1 MLAIARTINHLQR
14 NIINMAV
21 TSLPLPGNALYP
33 EAQTLDF
40 EKIATFIGGNGS
52 GKSSILKSI
61 FDEKLK
67 PDSTLYEDYKVVCF
81 SSGQNESYS
90 ERFAHYLNTE
100 RANKRALGLDCFYY
114 DKSLAKLLI
123 FLSTTGDHSG
133 LVRTF
138 LKQNNY
144 VVESEFDEDESTK
157 LSFDVKVDKAY
168 IEQVKQAGKEEASG
182 NSDVITNKAYHRTLK
197 NFIHTLIDESYDFS
211 DSIALKT
218 VNLTQ
223 SIVSNVSFEADEQPS
238 FDSKIMF
245 FTQAADN
252 DYFIVKSSVEVEF
265 SRINEL
271 KDEDNKTLRLED
283 LSDGEYQLL
292 FLYALVDLFDRE
304 NTLFLF
310 DEADSHLHYKNIG
323 NLWSVFERLE
333 GKVITTTHLLD
344 SISKAGI
351 NKLKVIERGFIQNN
365 DSAFKLT
372 QRLEA
377 LSEIQSIQFKLIS
390 MYKNVVL
397 MDHAHDWEIF
407 KILVL
412 KKLGIDQESNA
423 KILQNLSSFICLSV
437 SSGYKEEYEKNK
449 FADNKITWL
458 NNFEN
463 HYKYLDCCTRNVFII
478 CDRDD
483 YPLNLIGT
491 SKAPLTVNK
500 HENFTPKKPKDK
512 KKENSKS
519 LSSTSL
525 LSWKRREIK
534 HYLLSQTALGD
545 LSVNINNRLHP
556 HEQLKVNSN
565 GDSDDYGEF
574 NNSLAKLN
582 SDIVKEIIDPFV
594 NIDGK
599 GFCIEKTQSFVSRIP
614 KEEISEDIVN
624 MYNYLVTTNE

>member
-1 MLAIARTINHLQR
+1 MTAI
-14 NIINMAV
+14 
-21 TSLPLPGNALYP
+21 SLPLPANALYLKP
-33 EAQTLDF
+33 QTLDF

-100 RANKRALGLDCFYY
+100 RANKRALSLDCFYY

-138 LKQNNY
+138 LRQNNY

-157 LSFDVKVDKAY
+157 LSFNVKVDKAY
-168 IEQVKQAGKEEASG
+168 IEQVQQAGKNEASG
-182 NSDVITNKAYHRTLK
+182 NSDVITNKAYHQTLK
-197 NFIHTLIDESYDFS
+197 NFIHTLIDESYGFS
-211 DSIALKT
+211 DSIPLKK

-223 SIVSNVSFEADEQPS
+223 SIISNVSFEADEQPS

-252 DYFIVKSSVEVEF
+252 DYFIVKSSIEVEF
-265 SRINEL
+265 SRVNEL
-271 KDEDNKTLRLED
+271 EDEGNKTLRLED

-323 NLWSVFERLE
+323 NLWDVFQKLE

-344 SISKAGI
+344 SISKSGI
-351 NKLKVIERGFIQNN
+351 DKLKVIERGEVQYAN
-365 DSAFKLT
+365 SSFKLL

-377 LSEIQSIQFKLIS
+377 LSEVEETQCKIVS
-390 MYKNVVL
+390 MYKNIVV

-407 KILVL
+407 KLLL
-412 KKLGIDQESNA
+412 KKKFSDDERYSDEIIENS
-423 KILQNLSSFICLSV
+423 LSDFICLSI
-437 SSGYKEEYEKNK
+437 SSGFVEGQDKNT
-449 FADNKITWL
+449 FGDNKINWL
-458 NNFEN
+458 KNYERFLTTLKTLNKLKTKTE
-463 HYKYLDCCTRNVFII
+463 RVFLI
-478 CDRDD
+478 CDADE
-483 YPLNLIGT
+483 YPNNLIGT
-491 SKAPLTVNK
+491 T
-500 HENFTPKKPKDK
+500 ENPFLVKGHSFKPTEPPKQPKKNANQKTIKDLK
-512 KKENSKS
+512 PLSKVA
-519 LSSTSL
+519 L

-534 HYLLSQTALGD
+534 HYLLSYTALGTACD
-545 LSVNINNRLHP
+545 EINRHYAEDC
-556 HEQLKVNSN
+556 HLKVGKN
-565 GDSDDYGEF
+565 GDIGIDGKF
-574 NNSLAKLN
+574 NNYLAKHP
-582 SDIVKEIIDPFV
+582 SSSVKKIIDPYI

-599 GFCIEKTQSFVSRIP
+599 GFCIEETQRFVSRIP
-614 KEEISEDIVN
+614 KEEISDDIVN
-624 MYNYLVTTNE
+624 MYNYLVATNE

>member
-1 MLAIARTINHLQR
+1 MAAI
-14 NIINMAV
+14 
-21 TSLPLPGNALYP
+21 SLPLPGNALHP
-33 EAQTLDF
+33 ETQILDF

-67 PDSTLYEDYKVVCF
+67 PGSTLYEDYKVVCF

-100 RANKRALGLDCFYY
+100 RANKRALSLDCFYY

-123 FLSTTGDHSG
+123 FLSTTGDQNG
-133 LVRTF
+133 LVRKF
-138 LKQNNY
+138 LRQNNY
-144 VVESEFDEDESTK
+144 VVENEFDEDASTK

-168 IEQVKQAGKEEASG
+168 IEQVKQASKKEASG
-182 NSDVITNKAYHRTLK
+182 DSDVIINKAYHQTLS
-197 NFIHTLIDESYDFS
+197 NFINSLIDESYDFR

-218 VNLTQ
+218 ISLSQ
-223 SIVSNVSFEADEQPS
+223 SNISEVSFETDEQTS
-238 FDSKIMF
+238 FDSKTMF

-252 DYFIVKSSVEVEF
+252 DYFIVRSSIKIEF
-265 SRINEL
+265 STGNEL
-271 KDEDNKTLRLED
+271 GGEDTKTLRLED
-283 LSDGEYQLL
+283 MSDGEYQLL

-323 NLWSVFERLE
+323 NLWEVFQGLE

-351 NKLKVIERGFIQNN
+351 DKLKVIECGSIQNN

-372 QRLEA
+372 QRLES
-377 LSEIQSIQFKLIS
+377 LSEVQSIQFKLVS

-412 KKLGIDQESNA
+412 KKLGVDQESTA
-423 KILQNLSSFICLSV
+423 EILHNLSSFICLSV
-437 SSGYKEEYEKNK
+437 SSGYKEEYEKTK

-458 NNFEN
+458 SNFEN
-463 HYKYLDCCTRNVFII
+463 HYKYLDSYTRNVFMI

-483 YPLNLIGT
+483 YPLRLIGIA
-491 SKAPLTVNK
+491 KAPLIVNK
-500 HENFTPKKPKDK
+500 HENFTPKKSKDK
-512 KKENSKS
+512 KKEDSKS
-519 LSSTSL
+519 LSNTSL
-525 LSWKRREIK
+525 LSWRRREIK
-534 HYLLSQTALGD
+534 HYLLSQTALED
-545 LSVNINNRLHP
+545 LSANINNRLHP
-556 HEQLKVNSN
+556 HEQLKVNKS
-565 GDSDDYGEF
+565 GDLDEDGNF
-574 NNSLAKLN
+574 NDSLAKL
-582 SDIVKEIIDPFV
+582 SSKLVKGIIDPFV

-599 GFCIEKTQSFVSRIP
+599 GFCIEKTQNFVSRIP

-624 MYNYLVTTNE
+624 MYKYLVATNE

>member
-1 MLAIARTINHLQR
+1 MAAIT
-14 NIINMAV
+14 
-21 TSLPLPGNALYP
+21 LPLPGNVLHP
-33 EAQTLDF
+33 ETQILDF

-67 PDSTLYEDYKVVCF
+67 PGSNLYEDYKVVCF

-100 RANKRALGLDCFYY
+100 RANKRALSLDCFYY

-123 FLSTTGDHSG
+123 FLSTTGDQNG
-133 LVRTF
+133 LVRKF
-138 LKQNNY
+138 LRQNNY
-144 VVESEFDEDESTK
+144 VVENDFDEDASTK

-168 IEQVKQAGKEEASG
+168 IEQVKQASKKEASG
-182 NSDVITNKAYHRTLK
+182 DSDVIINKAYHQTLS
-197 NFIHTLIDESYDFS
+197 NFINSLIDESYDFR

-218 VNLTQ
+218 ISLSQ
-223 SIVSNVSFEADEQPS
+223 SNISEVSFETDEQTS
-238 FDSKIMF
+238 FDSKTMF

-252 DYFIVKSSVEVEF
+252 DYFIVRSSIKIEF
-265 SRINEL
+265 STGNEL
-271 KDEDNKTLRLED
+271 EGEDTKTLRLED
-283 LSDGEYQLL
+283 MSDGEYQLL

-323 NLWSVFERLE
+323 NLWDVFQGLE

-351 NKLKVIERGFIQNN
+351 DKLKVIECGSIQNN

-372 QRLEA
+372 QRLES
-377 LSEIQSIQFKLIS
+377 LSEVQSIQFKLVS

-412 KKLGIDQESNA
+412 KKLGVDQESTA
-423 KILQNLSSFICLSV
+423 EILHNLSSFICLSV
-437 SSGYKEEYEKNK
+437 SSGYKEEYEKTK

-458 NNFEN
+458 SNFEN
-463 HYKYLDCCTRNVFII
+463 HYKYLDSYTRNVFMI

-483 YPLNLIGT
+483 YPLRLIGIA
-491 SKAPLTVNK
+491 KAPLIVNK

-512 KKENSKS
+512 KKEDSKS
-519 LSSTSL
+519 LSNTSL
-525 LSWKRREIK
+525 LSWRRREIK
-534 HYLLSQTALGD
+534 HYLLSQTALED
-545 LSVNINNRLHP
+545 LSANINNRLHP
-556 HEQLKVNSN
+556 HEQLKVNKN
-565 GDSDDYGEF
+565 GDLDEDGSF
-574 NNSLAKLN
+574 NDSLAKL
-582 SDIVKEIIDPFV
+582 SSKLVKGIIDPFV

-599 GFCIEKTQSFVSRIP
+599 GFCIEKTQNFVSRIP

-624 MYNYLVTTNE
+624 MYKYLVATNE